1 MKKEVIVLGGGF
13 CGITAAKNL
22 ENKKEINLTLIDKKS
37 YFEYYPGLHELIAQP
52 NLYKNMII
60 PFKEILK
67 NTNLIHEKVEKV
79 EPQKVKTEKRTKEF
93 DYLIISAGANYPIF
107 IEDRNVFTVTSVENT
122 LKLSKKVRNS
132 ESIAVIGGG
141 PIGTEVTG
149 ELITKTSGKK
159 ITLIHLRNRLL
170 ERGPK
175 KASNYAKNLLEEN
188 GAEVVLGEK
197 IVEHPP
203 GKFLTDKGKEIEADL
218 GIWCGGIKPNIE
230 FMEGFED
237 SIYSENGALKVTNK
251 LNLTG
256 HSNIF
261 AGGDLNSIPEEKT
274 AHNAEIHGYT
284 IAENILR
291 SIKGKNLTEHYPQE
305 SPLLISLGSH
315 NGMLTFQDWTLDGYP
330 PLLMKD
336 LIRRWT
342 MLKLKSK
349 RLPKLEKFLLK
360 NSPL

>member
-13 CGITAAKNL
+13 CGITAAKIL

-37 YFEYYPGLHELIAQP
+37 YFEYSPGLHELVAQP

-79 EPQKVKTEKRTKEF
+79 EPGKVKTEKRTKEF
-93 DYLIISAGANYPIF
+93 DYLIIGAGANYPIF

-122 LKLSKKVRNS
+122 LNLSKKVRNS

-149 ELITKTSGKK
+149 EIITKTSNKEV
-159 ITLIHLRNRLL
+159 TLIHLRDRLL

-175 KASNYAKNLLEEN
+175 KGSYHAKKFLKEN
-188 GAEVVLGEK
+188 GAKVVLGEK

-203 GKFLTDKGKEIEADL
+203 EKFLTGKGKEIEADL

-237 SIYSENGALKVTNK
+237 SIYSENDALKVDNK
-251 LNLTG
+251 LKLSG
-256 HSNIF
+256 HPNIF
-261 AGGDLNSIPEEKT
+261 AGGDINSIPEEKT

-284 IAENILR
+284 IAENIIR
-291 SIKGKNLTEHYPQE
+291 SIKGKNLIGHDPQE
-305 SPLLISLGSH
+305 SPLLISLGSQ
-315 NGMLTFQDWTLDGYP
+315 NGMINFQDWTLNGYP

-336 LIRRWT
+336 LVRKWT
-342 MLKLKSK
+342 MAKLKSRK
-349 RLPKLEKFLLK
+349 LSKLEKFLFK